1 MDIQKVYKRNQTFE
15 YSFSEEE
22 KAVLTEIFGQMPI
35 QEVLDKRE
43 DTAKIVF
50 EGVEKHKADILEPF
64 LLMMFFDEM
73 LADRLDEIQGK
84 MISKGGLVE
93 LTPLG
98 EKTTV
103 NLVENPLLALDFARE
118 YPQLIS
124 VSKEGI
130 AKEIKKNPKDERLKA
145 LAKEFDALY
154 EEGKKRAL
162 RKKSVS
168 ILDRITASK
177 QLKAIIAKAEEW
189 KALLYGGN

>member
-1 MDIQKVYKRNQTFE
+1 MDIEKSYKRNKTYE
-15 YSFSEEE
+15 YTFSE
-22 KAVLTEIFGQMPI
+22 KEIATLKEVYGQMTI
-35 QEVLDKRE
+35 QELLDKRE
-43 DTAKIVF
+43 ATAKVVF
-50 EGVEKHKADILEPF
+50 EAVEKYQDDVLEPF
-64 LLMMFFDEM
+64 LLMKFIDEM
-73 LADRLDEIQGK
+73 FADRLDEIDGK
-84 MISKGGLVE
+84 MVSKNGNIE
-93 LTPLG
+93 LSPLA

-103 NLVENPLLALDFARE
+103 NLADAPLLALDIARD
-118 YPQLIS
+118 YPQLIA

-130 AKEIKKNPKDERLKA
+130 AKELKANPTDERLRG

-189 KALLYGGN
+189 KTLLYGGN

>member
-1 MDIQKVYKRNQTFE
+1 MDIQKVYKKNQTFE
-15 YSFSEEE
+15 YTFSDEE
-22 KAVLTEIFGQMPI
+22 KAILTEVFGQMTI

-43 DTAKIVF
+43 DTARIVF
-50 EGVEKHKADILEPF
+50 EGIEKHKDDILEPF
-64 LLMMFFDEM
+64 LLMKFFDEM
-73 LADRLDEIQGK
+73 FADRLDEIDGK
-84 MISKGGLVE
+84 MISKGGHLELV
-93 LTPLG
+93 PLG

-103 NLVENPLLALDFARE
+103 NLIENPLLALDFARE

-130 AKEIKKNPKDERLKA
+130 ARELKANPKDERLRA

-154 EEGKKRAL
+154 EAGKKRAL

>member
-1 MDIQKVYKRNQTFE
+1 MDIQKVYKKNQTFE
-15 YSFSEEE
+15 YAFSEEE
-22 KAVLTEIFGQMPI
+22 KAVLTEVFGQMTI

-50 EGVEKHKADILEPF
+50 EGIEKHKDDILEPF

-73 LADRLDEIQGK
+73 FANRLDEIDGK
-84 MISKGGLVE
+84 MTSKGGHLE
-93 LTPLG
+93 LAPLK

-103 NLVENPLLALDFARE
+103 NLVNSPLLALDFARE

-130 AKEIKKNPKDERLKA
+130 AKEIKANPDDERLKA
-145 LAKEFDALY
+145 LAREFDALY

>member
-1 MDIQKVYKRNQTFE
+1 MDIQKVYKKNQTFE
-15 YSFSEEE
+15 YAFSEEE
-22 KAVLTEIFGQMPI
+22 KAVLIEIFGQMPI

-43 DTAKIVF
+43 DTARIAF
-50 EGVEKHKADILEPF
+50 EGLEKHKEDILEPF
-64 LLMMFFDEM
+64 LLMKFFDE
-73 LADRLDEIQGK
+73 LFADRLDEIDGK
-84 MISKGGLVE
+84 MTSKGGHLE

-103 NLVENPLLALDFARE
+103 NLAEAPLLALDIARE

-130 AKEIKKNPKDERLKA
+130 AKELKANPKDERLRA